1 MPGYIYY
8 EQEVI
13 ERKRDAHISGN
24 GTVTAGVK
32 YINNPNI
39 RVDVI
44 IVDRNAQV
52 AHIAPNNTCI
62 IASNTVE
69 RKQMVSEQEN
79 NMKPGA
85 IYNNTAKLTISKG
98 SQILFRR

>member
-13 ERKRDAHISGN
+13 ERKRDAHVLGN

-32 YINNPNI
+32 YINKPNI
-39 RVDVI
+39 RVDII
-44 IVDRNAQV
+44 IVDRNAPV
-52 AHIAPNNTCI
+52 AHIAPNNTYV
-62 IASNTVE
+62 IASNALE
-69 RKQMVSEQEN
+69 RKQVVSEQES